1 MLGGDG
7 KLKQKAMSR
16 ACLKGVSCSCTV
28 LQGFQTHGFHWH
40 GNESHVSRLKLQIQ
54 TFNLTCA
61 ELRGVCLAPV
71 PEPARGARS
80 ASALTREELKEGGL
94 LQGCLS
100 LTKAKGKTEI

>member
-1 MLGGDG
+1 M
-7 KLKQKAMSR
+7 
-16 ACLKGVSCSCTV
+16 

-54 TFNLTCA
+54 TFNLACA

-80 ASALTREELKEGGL
+80 ASALTREELMEGAAAGL
-94 LQGCLS
+94 P
-100 LTKAKGKTEI
+100 